1 MSIISN
7 VMLTVTEAFKSA
19 YPDAAMGILV
29 MREVAN
35 PAHHPELE
43 ARKAALEDELR
54 ARFAQH
60 DRAALSALASIQPYV
75 AYYGRFKKSYHVL
88 LQLESVALKRRSLPR
103 VAALVEA
110 MFMAELKNKLLT
122 AGHDGDTLRAPLRLD
137 VARGDERYV
146 MLNGQEQTL
155 KAGDMFMADAEG
167 VTSSVIYG
175 PDQRTRLTP
184 DTRRVLFAVYAPP
197 GIEHATV
204 HQHLEDIQANVRVI
218 APGAAVELLKVY
230 VAE

>member
-35 PAHHPELE
+35 PAHQE
-43 ARKAALEDELR
+43 
-54 ARFAQH
+54 
-60 DRAALSALASIQPYV
+60 
-75 AYYGRFKKSYHVL
+75 
-88 LQLESVALKRRSLPR
+88 
-103 VAALVEA
+103 
-110 MFMAELKNKLLT
+110 
-122 AGHDGDTLRAPLRLD
+122 GDTLRAPLRLD

-175 PDQRTRLTP
+175 PANRTRLTP

>member
-1 MSIISN
+1 
-7 VMLTVTEAFKSA
+7 MLTLAQSWHTT
-19 YPDAAMGILV
+19 YPGASQGLLV
-29 MREVAN
+29 MRGLAN
-35 PAHHPELE
+35 PEAHAELERRKAELE
-43 ARKAALEDELR
+43 AGLR
-54 ARFAQH
+54 TRFAGY
-60 DRAALSALASIQPYV
+60 DRSAFNALPVIRAYND
-75 AYYGRFKKSYHVL
+75 YYGRFKKSYHVQ
-88 LQLESVALKRRSLPR
+88 LQLESVVLKGKSLPR
-103 VAALVEA
+103 VAALVEC
-110 MFMAELKNKLLT
+110 MFMAELKNQMLT
-122 AGHDGDTLRAPLRLD
+122 AGHDLETLREPLRLD
-137 VARGDERYV
+137 VARGDEVYTL
-146 MLNGQEQTL
+146 LNGKHETL
-155 KAGDMFMADAEG
+155 KAGDIFMADAEG

>member
-1 MSIISN
+1 MNAASPDFF
-7 VMLTVTEAFKSA
+7 TVSEAWKTA
-19 YPDAAMGILV
+19 YPKAAAGILV
-29 MREVAN
+29 MRGVVN
-35 PAHHPELE
+35 PSRHAALDGRKAELE
-43 ARKAALEDELR
+43 NQLRSRFSGGDRVALR
-54 ARFAQH
+54 A
-60 DRAALSALASIQPYV
+60 LPPIQAYN
-75 AYYGRFKKSYHVL
+75 AYYRRFKKTYHVQ
-88 LQLESVALKRRSLPR
+88 LQLESVALKGKPIPR
-103 VAALVEA
+103 VSALVEA